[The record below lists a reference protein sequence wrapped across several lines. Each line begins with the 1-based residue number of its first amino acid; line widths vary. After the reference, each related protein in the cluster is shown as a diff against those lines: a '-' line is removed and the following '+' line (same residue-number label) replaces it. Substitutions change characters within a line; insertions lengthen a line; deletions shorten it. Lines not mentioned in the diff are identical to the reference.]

1 MKIVSNS
8 KLIRRNAA
16 IGKYTVFGAMAILAL
31 GLYIT
36 FKMPTQLLY
45 SMGCLMLGFI
55 LSQVGTYYSNRWGR
69 SPRPDELINK
79 CLKGLGRDYT
89 IYHYVTPAHHLL
101 VGPAG
106 VWVIMPYLQK
116 GIITYERKRWRIKGG
131 GFVQSYLR
139 VFGSESLGRPDLE
152 SEGEVDATTRHLKR
166 LFPEGM
172 AAPQVNAVLLF
183 ANPQAELKVDD
194 APLPAKT
201 AADLRDYIKDQAR
214 GEGIGQMALDTIRK
228 ALPQPD
234 REEE

>member
-16 IGKYTVFGAMAILAL
+16 IGKYTVLGAMGILAL

-36 FKMPTQLLY
+36 FKMPSQLLY

-79 CLKGLGRDYT
+79 SLKGLGRDYT
-89 IYHYVTPAHHLL
+89 IYNYVTPAHHLL

-106 VWVIMPYLQK
+106 VWVIMPYLQN
-116 GIITYERKRWRIKGG
+116 GTVTYERKRWRIKGG

-152 SEGEVDATTRHLKR
+152 SESEVEMATRYLKR
-166 LFPEGM
+166 LLPEG
-172 AAPQVNAVLLF
+172 VAVPDVKVALLF
-183 ANPQAELKVDD
+183 AHPQVELKVDES
-194 APLPAKT
+194 PLPAKT
-201 AADLRDYIKDQAR
+201 PADLRDYIKDKAKNEPI
-214 GEGIGQMALDTIRK
+214 GELALDTIRK

-234 REEE
+234 KEEE